1 MAGFGLRALVPS
13 GVWRAV
19 LRRFDGRYVTRADH
33 RQDVK
38 DALWEVQALKRE
50 LGELRREV
58 GQLRKR
64 VESAAAPVKAADPVL
79 GAKVVETHRLATET
93 ASAVDHLLQAD
104 VLLWQAVEEIR
115 EGDRP
120 ATDGP
125 APRGDA

>member
-1 MAGFGLRALVPS
+1 M
-13 GVWRAV
+13 
-19 LRRFDGRYVTRADH
+19 TRADH

-50 LGELRREV
+50 LAEVRREV

-64 VESAAAPVKAADPVL
+64 VESAAAAPVKATDPAL
-79 GAKVVETHRLATET
+79 GAKVAETHRLASET

-120 ATDGP
+120 AADGP